1 MGVLE
6 KQLATHEKDFT
17 ILSNEIL
24 KYRDEEGNPVPLE
37 ALALFLRMLSLKDD
51 WNVNIPG
58 LAKISGCGPDKITSA
73 MNCLIKLGYVER
85 LEKRQGKDGK
95 FLPQGYRI
103 NETINKNLWN
113 TEPPCDF
120 PYMDEPHVE
129 KPYMDEPHVEKPE
142 HIKYNINKELNNKEI
157 KNKFQL
163 FPEDKSCLS
172 FSGLKIKKEDI
183 NMDTCKME
191 SGTDCSSNLI
201 NEKEKHE
208 ETAKKRR
215 GGKIKN
221 KVQQKEIEKGD
232 SIRTI
237 DTAAFKHTMDEL
249 TQEDNAQARVLKQ
262 YREAEE
268 LDKALNKSTVKT
280 ISNTKAMKKH
290 AAKVIKD
297 VEVLN
302 MMEDYLDTYIP
313 KYGVMSKATFDLMWN
328 DLQTQTNGDKNILLE
343 SIRNSIKKG
352 YRDIYVTKP
361 NTTYVPNQIPNSM
374 PEVEDNINES
384 MYELA
389 TDEDGN
395 PLMF

>member
-24 KYRDEEGNPVPLE
+24 KYKDENGNPVPLE

-113 TEPPCDF
+113 MEPPCDF

-129 KPYMDEPHVEKPE
+129 KPYMDEPHVENPG
-142 HIKYNINKELNNKEI
+142 HIKYNINKEPNNKEI

-163 FPEDKSCLS
+163 FSEEKSCLD

-183 NMDTCKME
+183 NIDTCNMD
-191 SGTDCSSNLI
+191 SGTDCSSNLMYP
-201 NEKEKHE
+201 KEKHE
-208 ETAKKRR
+208 DAAKKRR
-215 GGKIKN
+215 SGKIKN
-221 KVQQKEIEKGD
+221 KVQQMEIEKGD

-237 DTAAFKHTMDEL
+237 DTQGFKNTMAALSEDDNCMSRLVKQMNIAKEMD
-249 TQEDNAQARVLKQ
+249 KQ
-262 YREAEE
+262 
-268 LDKALNKSTVKT
+268 LNKSTAKSM
-280 ISNTKAMKKH
+280 SNMKVMKKH
-290 AAKVIKD
+290 AAKVIQD

-313 KYGVMSKATFDLMWN
+313 KFGVMSKATFDTMWG
-328 DLQTQTNGDKNILLE
+328 DLQKDSNGDKTIILEAL
-343 SIRNSIKKG
+343 RNSIKNG
-352 YRDIYVTKP
+352 YRQIYIPKSD
-361 NTTYVPNQIPNSM
+361 NKYVPN
-374 PEVEDNINES
+374 VETYTPKVDENIDAS

-389 TDEDGN
+389 TDENGN
-395 PLMF
+395 PLTFG